1 VSVFPTLR
9 FSRGFCDLEWD
20 TPTGEVEA
28 FGGDVFIRASAF
40 LVAGGFNLDLLVGED
55 PELALRVRQKG
66 WIIRMAVEMT
76 ITNPT

>member
-1 VSVFPTLR
+1 L
-9 FSRGFCDLEWD
+9 
-20 TPTGEVEA
+20 
-28 FGGDVFIRASAF
+28 
-40 LVAGGFNLDLLVGED
+40 AGGFNLDLLLGED